1 MKTQYQLL
9 IVVAALAFSQ
19 SGIAQQEQ
27 AEVVEGDAIAEA
39 LTQKPQTRGL
49 SRAIGVRKKAAIDL
63 KIPFEVNSSELAPEA
78 LRQLEQLS
86 DALSRDSLSEFHFQI
101 AGHTDASGS
110 AAYNHQLSE
119 RRANAVMQYLVKNG
133 VDPLRLVAVGF
144 GEEMLL
150 LPDYPEHPD
159 NRRVEIRNL
168 GKLTEN

>member
-1 MKTQYQLL
+1 
-9 IVVAALAFSQ
+9 
-19 SGIAQQEQ
+19 
-27 AEVVEGDAIAEA
+27 
-39 LTQKPQTRGL
+39 
-49 SRAIGVRKKAAIDL
+49 L
-63 KIPFEVNSSELAPEA
+63 KIPVEVYSSELAPAA

-110 AAYNHQLSE
+110 AAYNRQLSE

-168 GKLTEN
+168 GKFTEN